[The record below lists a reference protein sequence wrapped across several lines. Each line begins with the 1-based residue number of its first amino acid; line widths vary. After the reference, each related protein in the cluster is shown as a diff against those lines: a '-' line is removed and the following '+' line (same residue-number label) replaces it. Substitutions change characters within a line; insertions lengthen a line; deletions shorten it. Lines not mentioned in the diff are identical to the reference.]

1 MISEEKKELYRAMV
15 IGPTGSVKSQFCNFI
30 QKDFTNSKNI
40 VSDSLESCT
49 KDPNSNFFKR
59 GHSNYEFIDT
69 AGSADTAFDDIKNL
83 EKLIKFVK
91 EKESLDFIFLLL
103 NFSERLNNDTRTYL
117 ATLGKI
123 FTAYEFYTHLSVV
136 FTHFPTK
143 PSKKVLKIKE
153 DRIKEIND
161 ILKKIFITSENDAL
175 FQELKNINVY
185 FIDTEI
191 NEDDNTYDEKSQE
204 TIDLMLESMKLDI
217 FEFKSINTTNLDVN
231 GENCKLRRDN
241 EKKEIERLKKLL
253 EESKLKHEKDEN
265 EILKL
270 NEDINNL
277 KLKNDEESKRRQIV
291 LENQY
296 RQIQIERKRNENLYN
311 QNIIIAQQ
319 LEEKRA
325 KISEEAQKKGIEID
339 NLNRKING
347 GLKTFGFFGYT
358 GLNCVAWPLLIEGL
372 VGLKGFGLYVGA
384 GSLYTGGI
392 GLVIA
397 AIGLGVAGI
406 YKIKKSMNENK

>member
-1 MISEEKKELYRAMV
+1 M
-15 IGPTGSVKSQFCNFI
+15 
-30 QKDFTNSKNI
+30 
-40 VSDSLESCT
+40 
-49 KDPNSNFFKR
+49 
-59 GHSNYEFIDT
+59 
-69 AGSADTAFDDIKNL
+69 
-83 EKLIKFVK
+83 
-91 EKESLDFIFLLL
+91 
-103 NFSERLNNDTRTYL
+103 
-117 ATLGKI
+117 
-123 FTAYEFYTHLSVV
+123 
-136 FTHFPTK
+136 
-143 PSKKVLKIKE
+143 LKIKE

-217 FEFKSINTTNLDVN
+217 FEFAVSKHFEFNF
-231 GENCKLRRDN
+231 ELRRDN

-339 NLNRKING
+339 KLNRKING
-347 GLKTFGFFGYT
+347 GLKTFGFFWYT
-358 GLNCVAWPLLIEGL
+358 GLNCVAWPLLIEEL
-372 VGLKGFGLYVGA
+372 VGLKGFGLFLGA

>member
-1 MISEEKKELYRAMV
+1 M
-15 IGPTGSVKSQFCNFI
+15 
-30 QKDFTNSKNI
+30 
-40 VSDSLESCT
+40 
-49 KDPNSNFFKR
+49 
-59 GHSNYEFIDT
+59 
-69 AGSADTAFDDIKNL
+69 
-83 EKLIKFVK
+83 
-91 EKESLDFIFLLL
+91 
-103 NFSERLNNDTRTYL
+103 
-117 ATLGKI
+117 
-123 FTAYEFYTHLSVV
+123 
-136 FTHFPTK
+136 
-143 PSKKVLKIKE
+143 LKIKE

-291 LENQY
+291 LENQ
-296 RQIQIERKRNENLYN
+296 
-311 QNIIIAQQ
+311 
-319 LEEKRA
+319 
-325 KISEEAQKKGIEID
+325 
-339 NLNRKING
+339 
-347 GLKTFGFFGYT
+347 
-358 GLNCVAWPLLIEGL
+358 
-372 VGLKGFGLYVGA
+372 
-384 GSLYTGGI
+384 
-392 GLVIA
+392 
-397 AIGLGVAGI
+397 
-406 YKIKKSMNENK
+406 